1 MEIEKEETR
10 RAVFDWRISMG
21 NVLVVV
27 GMVVGGFWYF
37 ADIDKTN
44 ALQNAQ
50 IAANRAAFVEQMDAE
65 KKAHKEAIA
74 AEAAARK
81 DAIAAATVAQKEAIA
96 AESTARREALQDL
109 RIPMDADRAEM
120 RQQFTEMRQQFS
132 KLNDKMDALLKQQG
146 EK

>member
-81 DAIAAATVAQKEAIA
+81 DAIAAATVAQKEA
-96 AESTARREALQDL
+96 TARREALQDL
-109 RIPMDADRAEM
+109 RIRMDADRAEM